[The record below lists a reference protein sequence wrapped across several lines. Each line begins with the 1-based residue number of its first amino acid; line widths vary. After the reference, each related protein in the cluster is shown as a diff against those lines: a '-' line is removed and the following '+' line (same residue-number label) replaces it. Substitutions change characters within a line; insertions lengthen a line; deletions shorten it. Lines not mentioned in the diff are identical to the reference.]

1 MMLGRFVFF
10 ARFSPYSTRRLE
22 YTGVSEEF
30 IYFGSDLSS
39 TRLPK
44 ATTSPRV
51 SMTGSMRRLRNLSYR
66 PPFLFC
72 TTRPA
77 CSSSDLV

>member
-1 MMLGRFVFF
+1 MMLGRLDFL

-30 IYFGSDLSS
+30 IYLGSDLSS

-44 ATTSPRV
+44 ATTSPRT
-51 SMTGSMRRLRNLSYR
+51 SMTGKMSRLRNLSYR
-66 PPFLFC
+66 PPFRFC
-72 TTRPA
+72 TARPA
-77 CSSSDLV
+77 SSSSDFV

>member
-1 MMLGRFVFF
+1 MSRFPSQRMILGRLVFF
-10 ARFSPYSTRRLE
+10 ARFSPYRTRRLL

-30 IYFGSDLSS
+30 IYLGSDLSS

-51 SMTGSMRRLRNLSYR
+51 SITGSMRRFRNLS
-66 PPFLFC
+66 
-72 TTRPA
+72 
-77 CSSSDLV
+77 